1 MIFARPSRQHV
12 ALGALR
18 RDDVVTIGKTRW
30 RVESNRYGLNSTY
43 VVKAGTKGKKL
54 YVLWATDLERC
65 CLEVREV
72 APGTGTPVRD
82 QAPLSKG
89 CFVAH
94 ADDKTWAGRRRRAS
108 PRLRLHHGERAAG
121 AFERRP
127 DAREQAGV
135 PHRCGRSVPRR
146 ARHLAVRAR
155 PGCRSRPPVS
165 APRRADSLGRLHRTV
180 PYAR

>member
-1 MIFARPSRQHV
+1 MQARRNLIAARARRRALGAAIDAFDLFEMNDPAPAGPPSCGER
-12 ALGALR
+12 LGALR

-89 CFVAH
+89 CFVAR
-94 ADDKTWAGRRRRAS
+94 ADDKTWAGRRRRA
-108 PRLRLHHGERAAG
+108 AA
-121 AFERRP
+121 R
-127 DAREQAGV
+127 
-135 PHRCGRSVPRR
+135 
-146 ARHLAVRAR
+146 
-155 PGCRSRPPVS
+155 
-165 APRRADSLGRLHRTV
+165 APR
-180 PYAR
+180 